1 MGESAILAIGDLARE
16 TGTKVQTIRWYEEVG
31 VLPPAIRTAGNQR
44 RYDRRHLERL
54 GFVRHARELGFPL
67 AAIRELLALTDHPE
81 ASCTAVDSI
90 ARRQLQE
97 VRSKITR
104 LQALECEFERMIDS
118 CGQGCIGDC
127 RVIQVLADRSHGHC
141 LSTNHHHPPFLD
153 AADPGGADRRADQV
167 ITSARGAQSRT

>member
-1 MGESAILAIGDLARE
+1 MVENRMLAIGDLARE

-67 AAIRELLALTDHPE
+67 AAIRELLALADHPE
-81 ASCTAVDSI
+81 ASCTAADSI

-97 VRSKITR
+97 VRSKIAR
-104 LQALECEFERMIDS
+104 LQALEREFERMIDS

-127 RVIQVLADRSHGHC
+127 RVIEVLADRSHGHC
-141 LSTNHHHPPFLD
+141 LSTDHHHPRALD
-153 AADPGGADRRADQV
+153 AAGADGADRRVDQML
-167 ITSARGAQSRT
+167 TPARGARSRT